1 MAYMLMHFEIED
13 FEAWKQVFDSDP
25 AGRKGVAK
33 GHQIFRAVDDPKQVF
48 VATEY
53 GSVEDAQAVR
63 ERLLASGVLNDMTTK
78 TPPTVVEVAD
88 SARY

>member
-1 MAYMLMHFEIED
+1 MLMQFEVDD
-13 FEAWKQVFDSDP
+13 FDDWKRVFDSDP

-33 GHQIFRAVDDPKQVF
+33 GHQIFRGVEDPKQVF

-53 GSVEDAQAVR
+53 ASVEDANVVR
-63 ERLLASGVLNDMTTK
+63 ERLLASGVLDNMTTK
-78 TPPTVVEVAD
+78 TEPTVTELAD